1 MRQQPV
7 IKWSGRPDY
16 IPPDLSGLAKQDTQ
30 GQLKITPERIAKAE
44 VKQLYTALM
53 DRLGVGKW

>member
-1 MRQQPV
+1 MRKHPV
-7 IKWSGRPDY
+7 IELVGRADY
-16 IPPDLSGLAKQDTQ
+16 VPPNLSGIAKQDTQ

-44 VKQLYTALM
+44 VKQLYTTLM